1 MHIIGMDVFKYAVG
15 YAHGTYVMSGDR
27 VASTEDGTVV
37 RIRTDEGI
45 DGWGEIT
52 TLGKVYLPTFPDGI
66 RTALKDLGEA
76 LVGKD
81 PVNIGG
87 VNRIMNATLLGQEF
101 AKSPID
107 IACWD
112 ILGKLLNRP
121 ISALIGGVI
130 NERFPVYEAVPL
142 DTPDAMGDFIRSRRA
157 VGTNRFQLKVGNNPF
172 DDIARTRASVEAG
185 DANTVIV
192 ADSNGGWSMA
202 AAKLALQGM
211 AGLPVYVEQPC
222 RSTADCILA
231 HRGSL
236 LPLVLDESIVNHD
249 EVYRAKYEANAVSI
263 NLKFGKLGG
272 LTNVVKAR
280 DLLQDLNLA
289 VSVEDMWGGDIIT
302 AATSHVAATTRPESL
317 LMTPFFN
324 DWTDGHLANHLP
336 RSSNG
341 FGTAPTGAGL
351 GIEIDIKKLGRPLF
365 SVGRNKP
372 AVDS

>member
-1 MHIIGMDVFKYAVG
+1 MKIIGVDVYKYTVG
-15 YAHGTYVMSGDR
+15 YAHGTYIMSGDR
-27 VASTEDGTVV
+27 VAATEDGTIV

-66 RTALKDLGEA
+66 RTALKDLSEA
-76 LVGKD
+76 LLGTD
-81 PVNIGG
+81 PTNIGM
-87 VNRIMNATLLGQEF
+87 VNRIMNGTLMGQEF

-112 ILGKLLNRP
+112 ILGRSLGRP
-121 ISALIGGVI
+121 VSALIGGVI
-130 NERFPVYEAVPL
+130 NERFPIYEAVPL
-142 DTPDAMGDFIRSRRA
+142 DAPEAMGEFIRRRRA
-157 VGTNRFQLKVGNNPF
+157 AGINRFQLKVGNNPM

-192 ADSNGGWSMA
+192 ADSNGGWSLA
-202 AAKLALQGM
+202 AAKLAIQGM
-211 AGLPVYVEQPC
+211 AGLAVYVEQPC

-231 HRGSL
+231 HRGSG

-249 EVYRAKYEANAVSI
+249 EIFRAKYEANAVSV

-272 LTNVVKAR
+272 LTNLVKAR
-280 DLLQDLNLA
+280 DLLQELNMA

-302 AATSHVAATTRPESL
+302 AATSHVAASTRPESL

-324 DWTDGHLANHLP
+324 DWTDGHVAHHMP
-336 RSSNG
+336 RSTDG
-341 FGTAPTGAGL
+341 FGSAPKGAGL
-351 GIEIDIKKLGRPLF
+351 GIDVDVERLGQPLF
-365 SVGRNKP
+365 TIGQS
-372 AVDS
+372 

>member
-1 MHIIGMDVFKYAVG
+1 MKIVGIDVFSYEVG

-27 VASTEDGTVV
+27 SASTEDGIVV

-52 TLGKVYLPTFPDGI
+52 TLGKVYLPTFPEGI
-66 RTALKDLGEA
+66 RTALKDLASA
-76 LVGKD
+76 LIGVD
-81 PVNIGG
+81 PTNIGK
-87 VNRIMNATLLGQEF
+87 VNRIMNATLMGQEF

-112 ILGKLLNRP
+112 ILGKSLNRP

-130 NERFPVYEAVPL
+130 NERFPIYEAVPL
-142 DTPDAMGDFIRSRRA
+142 GSPESMAEFIKERRA
-157 VGTNRFQLKVGNNPF
+157 AGINRFQLKVGNNPF

-185 DANTVIV
+185 DAQTVIV
-192 ADSNGGWSMA
+192 ADSNGGWSLA
-202 AAKLALQGM
+202 AAKLAIQGM

-222 RSTADCILA
+222 RSTIDCILA
-231 HRGSL
+231 HRGSA

-249 EVYRAKYEANAVSI
+249 EVYRAKYEANAVSV

-280 DLLQDLNLA
+280 DLLQELNMA

-324 DWTDGHLANHLP
+324 DWTDGHLAGYQP
-336 RSSNG
+336 RSENG
-341 FGTAPTGAGL
+341 HGSAPKGAGL
-351 GIEIDIKKLGRPLF
+351 GIEVDLGRL
-365 SVGRNKP
+365 GKP
-372 AVDS
+372 QFTIGA

>member
-1 MHIIGMDVFKYAVG
+1 MKISGIDVFRYDVG

-27 VASTEDGTVV
+27 RADTEDGTVV
-37 RIRTDEGI
+37 RILTDEGLE
-45 DGWGEIT
+45 GWGEIT
-52 TLGKVYLPTFPDGI
+52 TLGKVYLPTFPEGI

-76 LVGKD
+76 LIGKD
-81 PVNIGG
+81 PTNIGQ
-87 VNRIMNATLLGQEF
+87 VNRVMNATLMGQEF

-112 ILGKLLNRP
+112 IKGKALGLP
-121 ISALIGGVI
+121 VSALIGGVV
-130 NERFPVYEAVPL
+130 NERFPIYEAVPL
-142 DTPDAMGDFIRSRRA
+142 AEPAKMGAFIRARREA
-157 VGTNRFQLKVGNNPF
+157 GINRFQLKVGNNPHE
-172 DDIARTRASVEAG
+172 DVARVRASVEAG
-185 DANTVIV
+185 DGQTIIV
-192 ADSNGGWSMA
+192 ADSNGGWSLA
-202 AAKLALQGM
+202 AARLALQGL

-231 HRGSL
+231 HRGSS
-236 LPLVLDESIVNHD
+236 LPLVLDESIVTSD
-249 EVYRAKYEANAVSI
+249 DVYRAKYEANAVSI

-324 DWTDGHLANHLP
+324 DWTDGHLAHHMP
-336 RSSNG
+336 RSSQG
-341 FGTAPTGAGL
+341 FGAAPMGPGL
-351 GIEIDIKKLGRPLF
+351 GIEVDVARLGQPLF
-365 SVGRNKP
+365 SIK
-372 AVDS
+372 

>member
-1 MHIIGMDVFKYAVG
+1 MKIVGMDVYAYSVG
-15 YAHGTYVMSGDR
+15 YAHGTYIMSGDR
-27 VASTEDGTVV
+27 VAKSEDGTVV

-45 DGWGEIT
+45 SGWGEIT
-52 TLGKVYLPTFPDGI
+52 TLGKVYLPTFPAGI

-81 PVNIGG
+81 PTNIAM
-87 VNRIMNATLLGQEF
+87 VNRVMNATLMGQEF

-112 ILGKLLNRP
+112 IKGRALGLP
-121 ISALIGGVI
+121 VSSLIGGVI
-130 NERFPVYEAVPL
+130 NDRFPIYEAVPL
-142 DTPDAMGDFIRSRRA
+142 TAPEEMGAFITARRA
-157 VGTNRFQLKVGNNPF
+157 AGINRFQLKVGNNPF
-172 DDIARTRASVEAG
+172 DDIARVRASVEAG

-192 ADSNGGWSMA
+192 ADSNGGWSLA
-202 AAKLALQGM
+202 AAKLAVQGM
-211 AGLPVYVEQPC
+211 AGLPVYIEQPC
-222 RSTADCILA
+222 RSTIDCILA
-231 HRGSL
+231 HRGSS

-249 EVYRAKYEANAVSI
+249 EVFRAKYEANAVSI

-280 DLLQDLNLA
+280 DLLQELNMA

-324 DWTDGHLANHLP
+324 DWTDGHLAGYTP

-341 FGTAPTGAGL
+341 FGSAPAGAGL
-351 GIEIDIKKLGRPLF
+351 GIEVDVQKLGEPLF
-365 SVGRNKP
+365 TVGAR
-372 AVDS
+372 

>member
-1 MHIIGMDVFKYAVG
+1 
-15 YAHGTYVMSGDR
+15 
-27 VASTEDGTVV
+27 
-37 RIRTDEGI
+37 
-45 DGWGEIT
+45 
-52 TLGKVYLPTFPDGI
+52 
-66 RTALKDLGEA
+66 
-76 LVGKD
+76 
-81 PVNIGG
+81 
-87 VNRIMNATLLGQEF
+87 MNATLLGQEF